1 MTSVYPYI
9 AKSGFHYPD
18 FTKTLLSKK
27 KPRNTV
33 ARHFLVTL
41 SQTSRWRD
49 YIPLRSLGSKLYFC
63 ADKSDLPTLS
73 SWGLFFATQNIIRR
87 IWNGKRKDSG

>member
-41 SQTSRWRD
+41 SQTNRWLD
-49 YIPLRSLGSKLYFC
+49 YISLTEFG
-63 ADKSDLPTLS
+63 
-73 SWGLFFATQNIIRR
+73 
-87 IWNGKRKDSG
+87 